1 MLNYVNFC
9 QSIRLQ
15 GLSPCLNLD
24 LQFAPQNMTVKR
36 RFKIVLI
43 FEIICG
49 ILESIIIK
57 YPLPC
62 HVQNVVCLFVLKKIA
77 GNMTIS
83 VLLIKIFISPV
94 ILKAQITADHILEI
108 PVKGKLSDYFFKNH
122 ICVKC
127 INRKLN

>member
-57 YPLPC
+57 YPLPW
-62 HVQNVVCLFVLKKIA
+62 HVQNVVCLFVLKKNCWKYENFCFINKNLYISGDIESTNNGRPHF
-77 GNMTIS
+77 GNTS
-83 VLLIKIFISPV
+83 KR
-94 ILKAQITADHILEI
+94 EI
-108 PVKGKLSDYFFKNH
+108 VWLFFQESYLCEVYK
-122 ICVKC
+122 
-127 INRKLN
+127 